1 MKLKKLKLNRYY
13 LLLVGGLIFL
23 SGFFV
28 FDRSLAE
35 DDDFGIVITEVM
47 YDPDGRDDYRE
58 WIEVYN
64 NTNKDVDLEDLKI
77 RDIKDEEDK
86 ADSRGHGLE
95 VFNTKDFIL
104 KSGEYGIVAENGEV
118 FKSEREKI
126 KKEEFVGKIF
136 RSSIDLKND
145 NGLII
150 LVLDKKES
158 RMKYDEGMGGDDDG
172 YSLELDKGG
181 FFRGSVDVG
190 GSPGEENPEKENAVY
205 DGKNTL
211 RINEIVPNPMGK
223 DEDGEYIEFY
233 NFGEEDINLD
243 SGNGWI
249 IKDRIGDEKEN
260 PQENNYNK
268 FNFKDYLGNK
278 KIKAGEYLV
287 VMRGGEM
294 DFSLRNS
301 DDEVRLTDP
310 DGEDVNDIKYL
321 NAKSGYSY
329 GFDEKKNK
337 WRWSVFLTPGAENVF
352 KDAGEVEIDIDKDIY
367 RGIYADFKV
376 EVGGMKD
383 KEMKVRWEFGDGRKS
398 YLAKTRH
405 KYEKTGKY
413 TVKLKFFNGEED
425 VNKEFKIEVE
435 NFPKQKVRI
444 NAVNPNP
451 AGVDSENEWIEIK
464 NKEKKKV
471 NLKNWSIA
479 TGSDKKKMVNH
490 PIYEDFIIKP
500 GKTKILTREYSNFSL
515 NNKKC
520 YIELRYPNGKV
531 AYKLK
536 YKSEKSIEEEN
547 VYQKKDGGG
556 WGWVVGD
563 VIIPEEDLET
573 NEDQIE
579 IVIVENDEL
588 DIPELRLEDV
598 GKFSAEEWRDK
609 IQEILES
616 YWTSELENQSNQKEK
631 YVLGVMDDKIKKIR
645 LEDGIYYFNPKGK
658 TEKHWLVKWWEDV
671 F

>member
-1 MKLKKLKLNRYY
+1 MRKLKKLKLNRNFY

-23 SGFFV
+23 SGLFV
-28 FDRSLAE
+28 FDRSLA
-35 DDDFGIVITEVM
+35 DDDELGIVITEVM
-47 YDPDGRDDYRE
+47 YDPDGRDDYKE

-64 NTNKDVDLEDLKI
+64 NSNEDIDLEDLKI
-77 RDIKDEEDK
+77 RDIKDEEDE

-95 VFNTKDFIL
+95 IFNTKDFVL

-118 FKSEREKI
+118 FKSECEKI

-150 LVLDKKES
+150 LVLNKKES
-158 RMKYDEGMGGDDDG
+158 RMKYNEGMGGDDDG

-190 GSPGEENPEKENAVY
+190 GSPGEENPEKEEIIDDEDDEN
-205 DGKNTL
+205 DDSNNNSETI
-211 RINEIVPNPMGK
+211 RINEFLPNPVGN
-223 DEDGEYIEFY
+223 DEEGEYIELY
-233 NFGEEDINLD
+233 NFSNKSVDLCGWFLGDSTKANKHKIENDCIISGGEFLVVYRKDSDIALNNTNNESVFLLD
-243 SGNGWI
+243 SDENEIDKVDYNGS
-249 IKDRIGDEKEN
+249 KE
-260 PQENNYNK
+260 
-268 FNFKDYLGNK
+268 
-278 KIKAGEYLV
+278 
-287 VMRGGEM
+287 
-294 DFSLRNS
+294 
-301 DDEVRLTDP
+301 
-310 DGEDVNDIKYL
+310 
-321 NAKSGYSY
+321 GYSY

-352 KDAGEVEIDIDKDIY
+352 KDVGEVEIDIDEDIY

-451 AGVDSENEWIEIK
+451 AGIDSENEWIEIK

-536 YKSEKSIEEEN
+536 YKSEKSIGEEN
-547 VYQKKDGGG
+547 IYGKKDGGG
-556 WGWVVGD
+556 WEWVVSD
-563 VIIPEEDLET
+563 VIIPEEDLEADE
-573 NEDQIE
+573 NQVE
-579 IVIVENDEL
+579 IVIVEDDEL
-588 DIPELRLEDV
+588 DVPELSLEDV

-609 IQEILES
+609 IREILES
-616 YWTSELENQSNQKEK
+616 YWMGELENQSNQKEK
-631 YVLGVMDDKIKKIR
+631 YVLGAMDDKMKKIR